1 MDAVNRIREVIEDK
15 KLNIKEFSSELEI
28 PYRTMQ
34 RYLAADRALSADFLQ
49 AMTEVFGVSASWI
62 LSGVGPKW
70 ASIDGQDYPN
80 QTSGLKDCNGD
91 EAEFVPIPRYTVSA
105 SAGHGDSFIGDPM
118 DVTYY
123 AFSLQWIKRRHLD
136 PDMLH
141 IVQVKG
147 DSMEPTLSNG
157 DLILVDRAQ
166 AEPSDGKTFVVR
178 IWDELVVKNIQRVA
192 KDTISLISA
201 NTIYPPR
208 EISEQELGPTAD
220 IEIVGRVVASM
231 HEW

>member
-1 MDAVNRIREVIEDK
+1 MDAIDRIREVIDDK
-15 KLNIKEFSSELEI
+15 GLNIKEFSEALEI

-34 RYLAADRALSADFLQ
+34 RYLAGDRAISADFLQ
-49 AMTEVFGVSASWI
+49 AMTEVFGISASWV
-62 LSGVGPKW
+62 LSEMGPKW
-70 ASIDGQDYPN
+70 TSLEGGERLEWTSIVSNDLTG
-80 QTSGLKDCNGD
+80 
-91 EAEFVPIPRYTVSA
+91 EEFVPIPRYTVSA
-105 SAGHGDSFIGDPM
+105 SAGHGDSFIGDPL
-118 DVTYY
+118 DITYY

-147 DSMEPTLSNG
+147 DSMVPTLSNG

-166 AEPSDGKTFVVR
+166 SDPADGKTFVVR
-178 IWDELVVKNIQRVA
+178 IWDELVVKNVQRVA